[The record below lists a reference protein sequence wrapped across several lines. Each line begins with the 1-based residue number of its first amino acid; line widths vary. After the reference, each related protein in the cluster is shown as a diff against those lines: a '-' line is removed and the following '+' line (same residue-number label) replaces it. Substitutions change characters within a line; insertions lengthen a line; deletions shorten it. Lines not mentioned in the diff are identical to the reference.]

1 MNKQHKRNTEA
12 VIALARKKS
21 EQTLDK
27 VNQTIKTLI
36 KNKEVINFNTV
47 AISSG
52 VSKSYLYNNI
62 ELRTRIDA
70 LRRQQQQV
78 KSPKAIKYKMSD
90 PNKDATIEMLRE
102 KNKKLESE
110 NKKLKEEI
118 RHLLGKK
125 YDDLN
130 L

>member
-1 MNKQHKRNTEA
+1 MKIQHKRNTEA
-12 VIALARKKS
+12 IIALAQKKS
-21 EQTLDK
+21 EQTLTK
-27 VNQTIKTLI
+27 VDNAIKTLI
-36 KNKEVINFNTV
+36 KNKKVINFNTV

-52 VSKSYLYNNI
+52 VSKSYLYNNV
-62 ELRTRIDA
+62 ELRTRIDS

-78 KSPKAIKYKMSD
+78 RSPKSIKYKMSD
-90 PNKDATIEMLRE
+90 PNKDATIEMLRA

-118 RHLLGKK
+118 SHLLGKK
-125 YDDLN
+125 YDELN